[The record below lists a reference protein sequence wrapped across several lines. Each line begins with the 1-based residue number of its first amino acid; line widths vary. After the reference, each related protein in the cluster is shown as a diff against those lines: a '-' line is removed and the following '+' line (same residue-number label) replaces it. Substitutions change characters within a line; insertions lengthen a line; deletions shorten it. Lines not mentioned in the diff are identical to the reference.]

1 MFYFFICPNV
11 HSASPLRAGEL
22 ELQSCVVAASNHALM
37 IRMIQSVH
45 QTVCICVLGLVCEY
59 VHEDGG
65 DTGEGAVAVAVRSHH
80 PRPTTVR
87 PPPLVPHDNNHFSR
101 L

>member
-80 PRPTTVR
+80 PRPPVR

>member
-1 MFYFFICPNV
+1 MFYFFICSNV

-80 PRPTTVR
+80 PRPTPFTR
-87 PPPLVPHDNNHFSR
+87 SP
-101 L
+101 